1 MVIQILLVEDS
12 ESQVGLVREAL
23 KTWSTPFNLH
33 VTNSAEDALEF
44 LNRSSGYGNVPHP
57 NLVLVDL
64 NLPKQPGFV
73 VLEAIRKNPALGGT
87 VAVVLSSST
96 ALSDIQRAALLA
108 AAYIEKPIDL
118 HGTLRLFQALEQFWR
133 VDARFAL
140 KRTGFSQ

>member
-1 MVIQILLVEDS
+1 M
-12 ESQVGLVREAL
+12 
-23 KTWSTPFNLH
+23 
-33 VTNSAEDALEF
+33 
-44 LNRSSGYGNVPHP
+44 
-57 NLVLVDL
+57 LVDL

-133 VDARFAL
+133 MDARFAL